1 MILVSDWRS
10 HVHVTYICYL
20 YKLGLRPGIE
30 LAARCPNAEPMT
42 WPLRTISTF
51 RKLHYL
57 VNVTTSKLLLEVTCI
72 TYLYML
78 LI

>member
-10 HVHVTYICYL
+10 RVHVTYLCYL

-42 WPLRTISTF
+42 WPLRTIRASC
-51 RKLHYL
+51 KLH
-57 VNVTTSKLLLEVTCI
+57 
-72 TYLYML
+72 
-78 LI
+78 